1 MSILE
6 YDLFLGHLTLHI
18 CLLRQ
23 VGGHGERGEVE
34 LVGDV
39 DGGAALHGHV
49 EHLHVVEHDED
60 VGHGAAVDVLH
71 VGVAALCQNQ
81 SVALLLKVSRFCSD
95 LNYSSK

>member
-1 MSILE
+1 M
-6 YDLFLGHLTLHI
+6 
-18 CLLRQ
+18 
-23 VGGHGERGEVE
+23 E

-71 VGVAALCQNQ
+71 VGVAALCQDQ
-81 SVALLLKVSRFCSD
+81 SVALLLKISKLKSRS
-95 LNYSSK
+95 LLLIIYLLSI